1 MKSSRSGAML
11 PIISFG
17 GQNVGAGMRDRMTL
31 LPCLSLPLLALSE
44 PAEGGMTAPVTGVWL
59 PFLRSLRPQACPPLL
74 GRPTAMVGC
83 MSISRGE
90 GAGARGQP
98 PTDSV
103 EVRQPGQ
110 SSALYASPA

>member
-59 PFLRSLRPQACPPLL
+59 PFLRSLRPQACPPCWDGLL
-74 GRPTAMVGC
+74 PWLVACRLA
-83 MSISRGE
+83 E
-90 GAGARGQP
+90 AKGQ
-98 PTDSV
+98 V
-103 EVRQPGQ
+103 LEANRQRIP
-110 SSALYASPA
+110 SK